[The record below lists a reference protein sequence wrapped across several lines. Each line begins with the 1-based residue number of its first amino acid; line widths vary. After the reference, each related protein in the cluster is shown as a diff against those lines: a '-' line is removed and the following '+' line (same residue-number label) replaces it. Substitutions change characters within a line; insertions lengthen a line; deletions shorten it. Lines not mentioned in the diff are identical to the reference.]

1 MIFLLVSFI
10 FILCGNTLVFQFTC
24 GIVDLHGV
32 SLDAKISSFFQ
43 VYGVSLGNFFSIH
56 SSGVIYSFSFIRLL
70 SFRALVL

>member
-1 MIFLLVSFI
+1 MIFLLVPFI
-10 FILCGNTLVFQFTC
+10 IKLCGNTLAFEFTC

-32 SLDAKISSFFQ
+32 GLDAKISSFFQ

-56 SSGVIYSFSFIRLL
+56 SLEVIYSFSFIRLL